1 VLTDAAPV
9 AFIPSTDLDRSR
21 FFYVETLGLRLAEE
35 GDAGLILDI
44 AGTKVWVVKVGDE
57 LRAQPFTIFGW
68 QVDDL
73 DGTMAALAER
83 GIEFLRYDGFGQD
96 EAGVWTAPS
105 GTRIAWFE
113 DPEGNNLSLND
124 RTRARNDRE
133 DRAGSP

>member
-9 AFIPSTDLDRSR
+9 AFIPSTDLVRSR
-21 FFYVETLGLRLAEE
+21 SFYVETLGLRLAEE
-35 GDAGLILDI
+35 RDAGLVLDVG
-44 AGTKVWVVKVGDE
+44 GTKVWVVKVGDE

-73 DGTMAALAER
+73 DGAMAGLAER

-124 RTRARNDRE
+124 
-133 DRAGSP
+133 